1 MRSLLIFFIV
11 ISSIQLF
18 AQETLTDPR
27 DGQEYQI
34 THFNG
39 LKWMIDDLNY
49 FTELSYDLSEE
60 ENAKLKV
67 RVPKARWYH
76 LTEINSVC
84 PEGWRLP
91 TGDEWL
97 AYLKSRLDENGMK
110 YSEGTYKSDYS
121 IWAKKKKQMDFY
133 KDGNLLSLQVMG
145 IFQGKRFD
153 QYPGSSDYWIQDIPM
168 RSELEKGSDMRA
180 VKLTYPNRSHVH
192 LYPNRTNF
200 HSHMHHLDENEPT
213 EMRRFLV
220 RCVCEDEAAE

>member
-1 MRSLLIFFIV
+1 MRSLLTFFIV
-11 ISSIQLF
+11 ILSIQLF

-27 DGQEYQI
+27 DGQEYRI
-34 THFNG
+34 THING

-97 AYLKSRLDENGMK
+97 AYVKSRLAERGMK
-110 YSEGTYKSDYS
+110 YSEGTYKSDFA
-121 IWAKKKKQMDFY
+121 IWAKNKESIELY
-133 KDGNLLSLQVMG
+133 EEGNPLSLQVMG
-145 IFQGKRFD
+145 IFQGRTF
-153 QYPGSSDYWIQDIPM
+153 QQAAGSADYWIQDIPM
-168 RSELEKGSDMRA
+168 KSELAKGSDARA
-180 VKLTYPNRSHVH
+180 VKLTFNNRSHVH